1 MGYQIM
7 RLRGAAPATTTNQCW
22 NRNALRSD
30 GPKGLRFLL
39 RLRGSQDSINLSG
52 GSKIK
57 FIIQFHV
64 DKKPSPFPIQK
75 SKQLAKLMTS
85 KVRQHVKPGS
95 AILRRLSSLLL
106 QHSVGRSVNSARK
119 WRFVFFL
126 AGFFIGG
133 MTRAEDA
140 DLLLTNGN
148 IYTVTEK
155 QPKAEAVAVKANRI
169 VFVGSNKDAKKFH
182 AAKIVDLHGRTVVPG
197 FTDAH
202 CHIFGIG
209 EREMRLNLEGTNSI
223 EDFLTRVKEHVDETP
238 PGKWIFGRG
247 WIETFWKPP
256 QFPTRRELDK
266 IAPKNPVFLTRADGH
281 ASIANS
287 AALKI
292 AKIDQNTPD
301 PFGGQILK
309 KSGEPNG
316 MLLDNAQDLVA
327 RNIPKPTEG
336 EREEALLRG
345 IDREIKLGWCEIQN
359 AGSHKEDI
367 DLIRKAFEAGK
378 IKIRFV
384 NAVYG
389 PGEDAQNFLRDG
401 LTINAFDSHFTQRT
415 IKVIFDG
422 ALGSRGAA
430 LLKPYSDAPETSGF
444 LTEKPKELRPMFEQ
458 ALRRGIQVETHAI
471 GDRANRL
478 ILDLYEQ
485 AFKAVPPDEWKIRE
499 PRWRIEHAQ
508 IVDPD
513 DISRFAKLGV
523 IPSMQP
529 SHAISDLFFAPARL
543 GMNRLAGA
551 YAWQSFLKT
560 GCMIAGGSDAPV
572 ERGEPMIEFYA
583 AIARKSTK
591 GESGEGWHPEQA
603 VSRKDALKMFTL
615 WPAYAAFEEKDKG
628 SIEVGKLAD
637 FTVLTRDIMKVPEK
651 EILETRNE
659 MTVIGG
665 EIVYVR

>member
-1 MGYQIM
+1 
-7 RLRGAAPATTTNQCW
+7 
-22 NRNALRSD
+22 
-30 GPKGLRFLL
+30 
-39 RLRGSQDSINLSG
+39 
-52 GSKIK
+52 
-57 FIIQFHV
+57 
-64 DKKPSPFPIQK
+64 
-75 SKQLAKLMTS
+75 LAKLMTS
-85 KVRQHVKPGS
+85 KVRQRVKPGS
-95 AILRRLSSLLL
+95 AILRRLSALLL

-126 AGFFIGG
+126 AGFFIRG
-133 MTRAEDA
+133 MARAEDA

-223 EDFLTRVKEHVDETP
+223 EDFLARVKERVDKTP
-238 PGKWIFGRG
+238 PGKWIIGRG

-256 QFPTRRELDK
+256 QFPTRQELDK

-327 RNIPKPTEG
+327 RNILKPTEG

-444 LTEKPKELRPMFEQ
+444 LTEKPEELRPMFEQ

-485 AFKAVPPDEWKIRE
+485 AFKAVRPDEWKIRE